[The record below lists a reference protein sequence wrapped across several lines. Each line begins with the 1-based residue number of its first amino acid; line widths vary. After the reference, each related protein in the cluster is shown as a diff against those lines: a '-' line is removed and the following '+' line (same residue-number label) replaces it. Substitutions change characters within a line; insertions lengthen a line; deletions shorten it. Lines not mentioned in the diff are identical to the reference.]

1 MPARPTSQEVDVRET
16 ETTTMATDPVCGM
29 QVDPD
34 EAAGTS
40 EHNGETVY
48 FCSLGCK
55 QQFDATPE
63 RYVGQQTAQ
72 AGASASR
79 QAAT

>member
-1 MPARPTSQEVDVRET
+1 MEARNKKMVI
-16 ETTTMATDPVCGM
+16 DPVCGM

-34 EAAGTS
+34 QAAGTS
-40 EHNGETVY
+40 EHNGETVS

-79 QAAT
+79 QEAT